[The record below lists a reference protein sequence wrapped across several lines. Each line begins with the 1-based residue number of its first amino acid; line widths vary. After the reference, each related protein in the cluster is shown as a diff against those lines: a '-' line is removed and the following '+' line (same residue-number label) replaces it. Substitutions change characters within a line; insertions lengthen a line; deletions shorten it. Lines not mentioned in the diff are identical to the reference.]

1 MTKNSQTPANHTTHA
16 NKGKI
21 ISFLTALLAVIA
33 SIVLWFFAID
43 YDSPDYT
50 KTFSNIKV
58 EVTGLAELRQTMG
71 YTLLEEPDLTVDVTI
86 AGKRTDVNQVR
97 SSEITASIDLS
108 TVAAAGEN
116 KFEVQITAPD
126 GTTVASQSIRE
137 VRLYVDNFISAQY
150 TVKVRNMNYTLA
162 ENLYID
168 TVVCSPATVTVWGPE
183 NELAKI
189 SGAYVDLEMG
199 ELVNSIKVTSTAKLL
214 DINNAEVD
222 NPYIYISNSS
232 VTSSVSVYMEK
243 EVPVRVKLT
252 GGVYSELTADIRCDM
267 ESVLLRGTV
276 ERMTNIKEYVI
287 EIDETD
293 TQFDSPIKV
302 LITPPNGVVN
312 ADEQQYATVLLSIPD
327 IGKREMV
334 ISSKAVEFL
343 NLPDGIDA
351 KALAD
356 ITVELRGLQDI
367 LDTLTED
374 DISVTVDM
382 SVLGELSEGTAIVP
396 VTVSISNED
405 VSGVFVYN
413 KNAYTVQI
421 ITK

>member
-1 MTKNSQTPANHTTHA
+1 MIKNNQNPAKQIPYA

-21 ISFLTALLAVIA
+21 FTFLTALLAFISA
-33 SIVLWFFAID
+33 IVLWFFAID

-108 TVAAAGEN
+108 AVAAAGEN
-116 KFEVQITAPD
+116 KFEVQITSPN
-126 GTTVASQSIRE
+126 GTTVASQSVNE
-137 VRLYVDNFISAQY
+137 VRLYVDNFISKQY
-150 TVKVRNMNYTLA
+150 TVKVRKMNYVLA

-168 TVVCSPATVTVWGPE
+168 TVTCSPATVTVWGPE
-183 NELAKI
+183 NELEKI

-222 NPYIYISNSS
+222 NPYIYIANSS

-252 GGVYSELTADIRCDM
+252 GGLYSELTADIRCDM
-267 ESVLLRGTV
+267 DTVLLRGTV
-276 ERMTNIKEYVI
+276 ERMANIKEYVI

-302 LITPPNGVVN
+302 LISPPNGVVN
-312 ADEQQYATVLLSIPD
+312 SGEEQYATVLLSIPD

-334 ISSKAVEFL
+334 LESNKVEFV
-343 NLPDGIDA
+343 NMPEEIDA
-351 KALAD
+351 KALED
-356 ITVELRGLQDI
+356 IAVELRGLQDV
-367 LDTLTED
+367 LDLLTEE
-374 DISVTVDM
+374 DISVTIDM
-382 SVLGELSEGTAIVP
+382 SMLGDLSEGTATVP

-413 KNAYTVQI
+413 RNAYTVQI
-421 ITK
+421 IIK

>member
-1 MTKNSQTPANHTTHA
+1 MTKNNQNAAKQPPHA
-16 NKGKI
+16 NKRKI
-21 ISFLTALLAVIA
+21 VTFLTALLAVISA
-33 SIVLWFFAID
+33 IVLWFFAID

-58 EVTGLAELRQTMG
+58 EVTGLAELRQSMG

-116 KFEVQITAPD
+116 KFEVQISAPD
-126 GTTVASQSIRE
+126 GTTVASQSVKE
-137 VRLYVDNFISAQY
+137 VRLYVDNFISKQY

-162 ENLYID
+162 ENLFVD

-183 NELAKI
+183 NELSKI
-189 SGAYVDLEMG
+189 SGAYVDLDMG
-199 ELVNSIKVTSTAKLL
+199 ELVNSIRVTSTAKLL

-222 NPYIYISNSS
+222 NPYIYITNSS

-252 GGVYSELTADIRCDM
+252 GGLYSELTADIRCDT
-267 ESVLLRGTV
+267 ETVLLRGTV
-276 ERMTNIKEYVI
+276 ERMTNINEYVI
-287 EIDETD
+287 QIDETD
-293 TQFDSPIKV
+293 TPFDSPIKV
-302 LITPPNGVVN
+302 LITPPEGVVN
-312 ADEQQYATVLLSIPD
+312 SGEEQYATVLLSVPD

-334 ISSKAVEFL
+334 LSSKSVEFI
-343 NLPDGIDA
+343 NLPEGADA

-356 ITVELRGLQDI
+356 ITVELRGLQDV
-367 LDTLTED
+367 LDALTEE
-374 DISVTVDM
+374 DITVTVDM
-382 SVLGELSEGTAIVP
+382 SVLGELSEGTVTVP

-421 ITK
+421 IIK